1 MTQIRW
7 ITSAGSLGTIPE
19 GRFYRLPLQAVA
31 PGEDVKF
38 KLISGRLPAGIQVK
52 INGTLEGIPEAV
64 AITQGVPLPV
74 DRNVTSK
81 FTVRAYVTDAHGT
94 VIGIADRTFEVTV
107 TGQDAPRFVTPSGS
121 LGGFLDATEVRIPIQ
136 VADDDNEELT
146 ITVASGQLPPGLT
159 VVGNVIQGII
169 EPELTLENTA
179 IPGFDRSSYDQYP
192 FDFSAIAVDRNYQFT
207 LEVTDGKET
216 DRRQYSIFVM
226 ARNNIPLDPSE
237 RFALL
242 SGLVSNSDS
251 DWTVERPPFITNA
264 LNELTV
270 RHDNYF
276 FLKFNT
282 VDFDGDQVGVRVVGG
297 VVPPF
302 LYNFKDTNTTFDNG
316 TTTFK
321 ERLEA
326 YKTVTFD
333 NKTTVFDSGRT
344 QMFVS
349 GHITF
354 DTTTPNLTSNAT
366 TFDCRL
372 SSGETSAT
380 RFYSYLPVNVATSF
394 VNNSLFGQ
402 LPDQGATEEEY
413 VFVVEAYKLNN
424 PAIRSRPYQF
434 KITVVGD
441 IEKEVTWL
449 TATVDSVWTGQP
461 STSFVQAASKLGYP
475 LQYRLAKNTASKL
488 PQGLQLLPT
497 GEIAGRPSINQLMFD
512 GEKTTFDS
520 ELATRREVKPTTFD
534 RTFEFVVEAFYVDP
548 ADATNTIVST
558 FKQFTIQVRDSAKRP
573 WEGLYIQAMPP
584 LDDRAIVREFLSS
597 TIFDPE
603 MLFRPNDPNFGLARN
618 IVYHH
623 AFGVTA
629 ADLEQYVDAVQ
640 QSHYSKEVTI
650 GELKSA
656 QALDDNGQ
664 VEYEV
669 IYASIVDDLV
679 TASGESI
686 STRVQLPPL
695 KNRPVDA
702 SGVPVSGVY
711 PNSLQNMQKRIFT
724 EVGRVIPSLPAW
736 MRSKQPDGRVLG
748 FTPAWVIAY
757 TKPGKSRELLYRIQ
771 ENFINVF
778 NKIDFSVDRF
788 IVDKELTYIWGATRT
803 PSYAASLA
811 GAGVTVLPGAWDT
824 PTYTTFDIDVNRT
837 FDPVNTYDRGT
848 VTTET
853 LADPPF
859 WISGAVSTIISNS
872 CGQWDCGEVLGLSG
886 GTGTTFDRARL
897 RFVAPVISYG
907 QGDIHN
913 KYVMF
918 TKRGIFK

>member
-81 FTVRAYVTDAHGT
+81 FTVRAYVTDAHST

-297 VVPPF
+297 VVP
-302 LYNFKDTNTTFDNG
+302 NG
-316 TTTFK
+316 TSLN
-321 ERLEA
+321 E
-326 YKTVTFD
+326 
-333 NKTTVFDSGRT
+333 
-344 QMFVS
+344 
-349 GHITF
+349 
-354 DTTTPNLTSNAT
+354 TSNW
-366 TFDCRL
+366 
-372 SSGETSAT
+372 
-380 RFYSYLPVNVATSF
+380 
-394 VNNSLFGQ
+394 LFGQ
-402 LPDQGATEEEY
+402 LPDQGATEEEF

-640 QSHYSKEVTI
+640 QSHYSKEVTV

-702 SGVPVSGVY
+702 NGVPVSGVY

-918 TKRGIFK
+918 PKRGIFK